1 MNTFRVIIDED
12 VCQGHGVCLSEAPD
26 IFAVEEVGGPYP
38 LARVKVAEV
47 SGEAL
52 EAARRAARYCPNQ
65 SIKIVPFDGSQ
76 E

>member
-1 MNTFRVIIDED
+1 MSTFRVIVDED
-12 VCQGHGVCLSEAPD
+12 VCQGHSVCLSEAPAV
-26 IFAVEEVGGPYP
+26 FAVEATGGPYP
-38 LARVKVAEV
+38 LARVKVAMV
-47 SGEAL
+47 SGESL

>member
-1 MNTFRVIIDED
+1 MSTFRVIIDPD
-12 VCQGHGVCLSEAPD
+12 VCQGHSVCLSEAPD
-26 IFAVEEVGGPYP
+26 IFVVEETGGPYP

-52 EAARRAARYCPNQ
+52 DAARRAARYCPNQ
-65 SIKIVPFDGSQ
+65 SIRIVPFDGSQ